1 MGRTIN
7 SLAIL
12 PGFTR
17 MSHKN
22 IKLETLFNDSLENSY
37 SKFKLVHEQLSWI
50 RTNKEACFEAY
61 LTETPYWNFNDTS
74 CGKYVKSGDM
84 GCYLFQ
90 HEVYGK
96 QYAGEGG
103 IHSRVKDKRK
113 KFIILMDGYSFDEW
127 NGAKKLYAFDKNINN
142 WKVKAYIID
151 TGNKII
157 DKILAKEL
165 EDTLKI
171 KYNLIEGGL
180 NTQVGS
186 NT

>member
-61 LTETPYWNFNDTS
+61 LTETPYWN
-74 CGKYVKSGDM
+74 C
-84 GCYLFQ
+84 
-90 HEVYGK
+90 
-96 QYAGEGG
+96 
-103 IHSRVKDKRK
+103 
-113 KFIILMDGYSFDEW
+113 
-127 NGAKKLYAFDKNINN
+127 AKKLYAFDKNINN

-151 TGNKII
+151 TGNKRI